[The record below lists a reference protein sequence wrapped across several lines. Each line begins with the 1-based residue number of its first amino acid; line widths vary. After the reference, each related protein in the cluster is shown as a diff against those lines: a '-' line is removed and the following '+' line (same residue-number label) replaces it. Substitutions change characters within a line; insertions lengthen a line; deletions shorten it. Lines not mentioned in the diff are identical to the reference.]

1 MTELGTALLY
11 LAIVGV
17 LVAGAVWVGMLIA
30 PRLTRLM
37 DHDDEGHGDDD

>member
-1 MTELGTALLY
+1 MSELGAALLY

-37 DHDDEGHGDDD
+37 DHEDEGPGDDD